1 MAKQPYISHVVNGYS
16 RYDLPESVAFTC
28 TPGILYPVRMDFIN
42 ARDRVTL
49 DQGVDVRS
57 NPLAVPSFNPY
68 TVRLHRFWVPL
79 QLYHPELRTN
89 SSAFDMNDLSLNWIP
104 FGQGSGST
112 DVPLVSLNAPAPG
125 SLMSWLRL
133 SGHATPVISSN
144 YASVSLP
151 TYALTSD
158 LQTWWNCDTY
168 LAYWDI
174 VRIYYAYSQWK
185 VFSFA
190 WPGSFYQYF
199 QSLTDAYKVKVRGED
214 VANAYYTQRYGNLEF
229 LDAYFESQFYPSSVE
244 STNGT
249 YNRSNLFAQIVASD
263 LGVTGQSSSL
273 GAQGDGYPVSSVYA
287 GSIGGDFPADQ
298 FSSASVT
305 VSSSGSGPLGA
316 VRMFSYG
323 HPMAVVPSSPDR
335 YSRLLPPGS
344 SSSAVGMSGVN
355 TIPQLAVAARLQEYK
370 DLLGAGGSRYSDWL
384 ETFFASKIE
393 HVDRPKLL
401 FSASQTV
408 NVQVV
413 LNQSGVSNFSGSTV
427 LGQQG
432 GAIAF
437 NAKLGHSQSYYFREP
452 GYLIDMFSIR
462 PVYYWS
468 GVVPDYMKYQGAD
481 YFNPVY
487 NDIGYQDVSASR
499 LGTSSSS
506 SGVFAQEPCFNE
518 FRASY
523 DTVLGQ
529 FAYGELT
536 AVRELPLY
544 SYWVQQ
550 RQLDYAYTTS
560 AYSVLF
566 VDMATVNSPFASTIE
581 DNFFVNLSYSV
592 RKKNLVNKTFA
603 TRLANR

>member
-42 ARDRVTL
+42 ARDRVTV
-49 DQGVDVRS
+49 DQGIDVRS

-89 SSAFDMNDLSLNWIP
+89 SSAFDMNGLSLNWIP
-104 FGQGSGST
+104 FGQGSESSN
-112 DVPLVSLNAPAPG
+112 VPLTSLNAPAPG

-133 SGHATPVISSN
+133 SGHAAPVISSN
-144 YASVSLP
+144 YASASLP
-151 TYALTSD
+151 AYALTSD
-158 LQTWWNCDTY
+158 VQTWWNGDTY

-174 VRIYYAYSQWK
+174 VRNFYCYSQWK

-190 WPGSFYQYF
+190 WPGGFYQYF
-199 QSLTDAYKVKVRGED
+199 QSLTDAYKVETVGDKV
-214 VANAYYTQRYGNLEF
+214 VSAYYTQRYGNLEF
-229 LDAYFESQFYPSSVE
+229 LDAYFESQFYPGSVE
-244 STNGT
+244 SANGT

-273 GAQGDGYPVSSVYA
+273 GAQGDGYPVSSIYA

-298 FSSASVT
+298 FSKATVT
-305 VSSSGSGPLGA
+305 VSASGSGALGA

-344 SSSAVGMSGVN
+344 SSSAVTMSGVN

-413 LNQSGVSNFSGSTV
+413 LNQTGGTNFSTTGLSLGS
-427 LGQQG
+427 QG

-437 NAKLGHSQSYYFREP
+437 NSKLGRSQSYYFREP

-523 DTVLGQ
+523 DVVLGQ
-529 FAYGELT
+529 FAYG
-536 AVRELPLY
+536 ASNSSSIPLY

-550 RQLDYAYTTS
+550 RQLDYAYASS

-566 VDMATVNSPFASTIE
+566 VDMSTVNSPFTSDTE

>member
-28 TPGILYPVRMDFIN
+28 TPGILYPVRVDFIN
-42 ARDRVTL
+42 ARDRVTI
-49 DQGVDVRS
+49 DQGIDVRS

-89 SSAFDMNDLSLNWIP
+89 SSSFDMNDLSLNWIP
-104 FGQGSGST
+104 FGQGSESAN
-112 DVPLVSLNAPAPG
+112 VPLTSLNAPSPG

-144 YASVSLP
+144 YVSASLP
-151 TYALTSD
+151 AYALTSD
-158 LQTWWNCDTY
+158 LQTWWNADTY

-185 VFSFA
+185 AFSFA
-190 WPGSFYQYF
+190 WPGSYYQYF
-199 QSLTDAYKVKVRGED
+199 QSLTDAYKVEVRGD
-214 VANAYYTQRYGNLEF
+214 KVAYAYYTQRYGNLEF
-229 LDAYFESQFYPSSVE
+229 LDAYFESQFYPGSVE
-244 STNGT
+244 SKNGT

-273 GAQGDGYPVSSVYA
+273 GAQGDGYPVSSIYA

-298 FSSASVT
+298 FSTATVT
-305 VSSSGSGPLGA
+305 VSTTGSGALGA
-316 VRMFSYG
+316 VRMFAYG

-344 SSSAVGMSGVN
+344 SSSSVGMSGVN

-437 NAKLGHSQSYYFREP
+437 NAKLGRSQSYYFREP

-499 LGTSSSS
+499 LGAAS

-529 FAYGELT
+529 FAYGELVS
-536 AVRELPLY
+536 AGELPLY

-550 RQLDYAYTTS
+550 RQLDYAYTSS

-566 VDMATVNSPFASTIE
+566 VDMSTVNSPFASAIE